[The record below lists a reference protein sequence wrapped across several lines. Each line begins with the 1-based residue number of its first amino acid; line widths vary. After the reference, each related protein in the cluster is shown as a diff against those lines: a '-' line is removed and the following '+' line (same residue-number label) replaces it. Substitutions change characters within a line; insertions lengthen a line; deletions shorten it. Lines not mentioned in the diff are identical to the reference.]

1 MSHGMYPWK
10 RERRRR
16 RRKKKKKKKRRKK
29 KKKKKKKWWTVR
41 TIWSLHFRLRALLLG
56 NLGLH
61 LGLFVLP
68 LYLFLSAASV
78 FFVDVCICSST
89 HAGIRN
95 TITPTH

>member
-10 RERRRR
+10 RERMRMRR
-16 RRKKKKKKKRRKK
+16 RRKKKKKKKKKWSRKR
-29 KKKKKKKWWTVR
+29 WWTVR

-56 NLGLH
+56 NLGLL

-68 LYLFLSAASV
+68 LYLFHSAASV

-89 HAGIRN
+89 HAAIRN